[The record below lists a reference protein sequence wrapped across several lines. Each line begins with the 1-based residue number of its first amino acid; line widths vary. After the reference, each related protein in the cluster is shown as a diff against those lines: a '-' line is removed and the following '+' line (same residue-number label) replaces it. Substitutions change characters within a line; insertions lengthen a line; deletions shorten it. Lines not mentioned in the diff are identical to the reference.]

1 MPRFPTAG
9 SRSADSSARRRGG
22 IFGRCS
28 HASEGWR
35 TCTSRDPR
43 TWTRWLQ
50 AEPVVELH
58 QQDVGGPVEEQL
70 PLEVPVQVERG
81 IIRPVTRAALCPND
95 EERGARAILP
105 AEQRVDLDRAR
116 AKVGIL
122 EREPLRGRRGWSVRV
137 DDVARH
143 GVRSGDEQ
151 GVSNGGAIVA
161 AVPIERESLA
171 GLELLE
177 IAVVTGERERLRVQL
192 QAQGRRKRGVGA
204 QRHVELMLEQL
215 AEDVARAE
223 RRGGRVEI
231 GRAHV

>member
-70 PLEVPVQVERG
+70 PLEVPVQVKRG

-95 EERGARAILP
+95 EEREPGRYS
-105 AEQRVDLDRAR
+105 QRSTALT
-116 AKVGIL
+116 L
-122 EREPLRGRRGWSVRV
+122 TERVRKSGSWNV
-137 DDVARH
+137 NRFAADADDP
-143 GVRSGDEQ
+143 SG
-151 GVSNGGAIVA
+151 S
-161 AVPIERESLA
+161 
-171 GLELLE
+171 
-177 IAVVTGERERLRVQL
+177 TT
-192 QAQGRRKRGVGA
+192 
-204 QRHVELMLEQL
+204 
-215 AEDVARAE
+215 
-223 RRGGRVEI
+223 
-231 GRAHV
+231 